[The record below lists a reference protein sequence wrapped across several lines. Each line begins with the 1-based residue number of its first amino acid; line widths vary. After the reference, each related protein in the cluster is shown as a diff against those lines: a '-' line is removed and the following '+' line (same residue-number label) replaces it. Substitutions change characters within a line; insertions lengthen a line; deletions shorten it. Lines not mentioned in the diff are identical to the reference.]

1 MGVKVRKIKTAIP
14 FLLIFL
20 LTLSFF
26 KLQAHPFYV
35 SICEMNYKSD
45 EARLEISLR
54 IFTDDLEIAMQ
65 NWGLGKLNLGEEKEN
80 PKADSL
86 VSLYVLKLLKIQVQ
100 GENLRIHYVG
110 KEVERELSWV
120 YLEVDNLSDF
130 DKIKIS
136 NRILFQSFAGQS
148 NLIHVNQHHEIKNLL
163 LTKNNA
169 EGVLKW
175 DSQ

>member
-1 MGVKVRKIKTAIP
+1 MKVRKIATAIP

-20 LTLSFF
+20 LALSFS

-35 SICEMNYKSD
+35 SICEMNYKND
-45 EARLEISLR
+45 EGRLEISLR

-65 NWGLGKLNLGEEKEN
+65 NWGLGKLNLGEKNEN

-86 VSLYVLKLLKIQVQ
+86 ISLYVLKLLRIQVQ
-100 GENLRIHYVG
+100 TKNIPIRYLG

-130 DKIKIS
+130 DEIKIS

-163 LTKNNA
+163 LTKNNP
-169 EGVLKW
+169 EGILKW
-175 DSQ
+175 ESE